1 MFTCKAKHQRTRPG
15 RLVGETVDIEGSRGY
30 VLTLSTREQHIRRE
44 KATSNICS
52 NQGICALTAAVYMAS
67 LGATGLRS
75 VARLNYDKAAYLRN
89 GLIEAG
95 GKLLFNSQT
104 FNEFVLCFP
113 DDFEVHRER
122 LLKKGIV
129 AGIELGRFYKE
140 YQNAYLFCVTETT
153 ARVVL
158 DTVIGEAC
166 K

>member
-1 MFTCKAKHQRTRPG
+1 
-15 RLVGETVDIEGSRGY
+15 
-30 VLTLSTREQHIRRE
+30 
-44 KATSNICS
+44 
-52 NQGICALTAAVYMAS
+52 MAS

-113 DDFEVHRER
+113 DDFEVPRER
-122 LLKKGIV
+122 LL
-129 AGIELGRFYKE
+129 
-140 YQNAYLFCVTETT
+140 VTETT